1 MRLNNLARIKA
12 RIGLVPA
19 TKLRHSYWASS
30 GALLIL
36 SYRLLVFRSTLAVL
50 FFCSAAIT
58 AAAQDSGFRTE
69 APHAVIMDAAT
80 GEILFEKD
88 ARVLMAPA
96 SMTKIM
102 TAHMV
107 FEALKN
113 GTVTPDT
120 EFRVSEEAWRR
131 GGVKSGSSTMFLKVK
146 SSVRVEDLLRGI
158 IVHSGNDACIAIAEG
173 LAGSETAFANQ
184 MTAKAREMGLESAT
198 FRNAT
203 GWPHPEHRISAVDL
217 AKLSKQ
223 TIEQHPEYYPLY
235 AERSFTWNGISQYN
249 RNPLLGKFTGADGI
263 KTGSTES
270 SGYGLVG
277 SAMRG
282 DERRIIVVNGLGSKS
297 ERSDVSLRLMGAA
310 FDQFKVYN
318 LYDEGDVIGKI
329 DVFMGKADSVEVKI
343 NENVLAGVYRGDR
356 SKINSKMIFKTV
368 TAPVAAGDHIA
379 DMVISIPGR
388 VDRTVPLHA
397 VSDVKAKSAF
407 GRAWSVLI
415 RKIRGQ

>member
-1 MRLNNLARIKA
+1 MYR
-12 RIGLVPA
+12 PA
-19 TKLRHSYWASS
+19 L
-30 GALLIL
+30 ALLC
-36 SYRLLVFRSTLAVL
+36 L
-50 FFCSAAIT
+50 FIT
-58 AAAQDSGFRTE
+58 ALPAIAQDSGFKTV

-88 ARVLMAPA
+88 ARAPMAPA

-107 FEALKN
+107 FDALKN

-158 IVHSGNDACIAIAEG
+158 VIQSGNDACIAIAEG
-173 LAGSETAFANQ
+173 LSGSETAFADQ
-184 MTAKAREMGLESAT
+184 MTAKAQEMGLESAT

-223 TIEQHPEYYPLY
+223 TIEQHPEYYSLY
-235 AERSFTWNGISQYN
+235 AERSFTWNGISQDN

-277 SAMRG
+277 SAIRG
-282 DERRIIVVNGLGSKS
+282 NDRRIIVVNGLRSKS

-310 FDQFKVYN
+310 FDQFKVYD
-318 LYDEGDVIGKI
+318 LYAKGDVIGKV
-329 DVFMGKADSVEVKI
+329 DVFMGKTDAVEVKI
-343 NENVLAGVYRGDR
+343 DEDVVAGIYRGDR
-356 SKINSKMIFKTV
+356 SKISSKMTYKTI
-368 TAPVAAGDHIA
+368 TAPIAAGDHIA
-379 DMVISIPGR
+379 DLVLSIPGR
-388 VDRTVPLHA
+388 ADRSIPLHA

-407 GRAWSVLI
+407 GRAWTVLI
-415 RKIRGQ
+415 GKIRGQ

>member
-1 MRLNNLARIKA
+1 MYRSAL
-12 RIGLVPA
+12 
-19 TKLRHSYWASS
+19 
-30 GALLIL
+30 ALLCL
-36 SYRLLVFRSTLAVL
+36 S
-50 FFCSAAIT
+50 IT
-58 AAAQDSGFRTE
+58 ALPAIAQDSGFKTV

-88 ARVLMAPA
+88 ARAPMAPA

-107 FEALKN
+107 FDALKN

-158 IVHSGNDACIAIAEG
+158 VIQSGNDACIAIAEG
-173 LAGSETAFANQ
+173 LSGSETAFADQ
-184 MTAKAREMGLESAT
+184 MTAKAQEMGLESAT

-223 TIEQHPEYYPLY
+223 TIEQHPEYYSLY
-235 AERSFTWNGISQYN
+235 AERSFTWNGISQDN

-277 SAMRG
+277 SAIRG
-282 DERRIIVVNGLGSKS
+282 NNRRIIVVNGLGSKS

-310 FDQFKVYN
+310 FDQFKVYD
-318 LYDEGDVIGKI
+318 LYAKGDVIGKV
-329 DVFMGKADSVEVKI
+329 DVFMGKTDAVEVKI
-343 NENVLAGVYRGDR
+343 DEDVVAGIYRGDR
-356 SKINSKMIFKTV
+356 SKISSKMTYKTI
-368 TAPVAAGDHIA
+368 TAPIAAGDHIA
-379 DMVISIPGR
+379 DLVLSIPGR
-388 VDRTVPLHA
+388 ADRSIALHA

-407 GRAWSVLI
+407 GRAWTVLI
-415 RKIRGQ
+415 GKIRGQ

>member
-1 MRLNNLARIKA
+1 M
-12 RIGLVPA
+12 
-19 TKLRHSYWASS
+19 
-30 GALLIL
+30 
-36 SYRLLVFRSTLAVL
+36 FRPTLALL
-50 FFCSAAIT
+50 FFCSAALP
-58 AAAQDSGFRTE
+58 AAAQDSGFKTE
-69 APHAVIMDAAT
+69 APHAVIMDAAS

-88 ARVLMAPA
+88 ARVPMAPA

-113 GTVTPDT
+113 RTVTPDT

-158 IVHSGNDACIAIAEG
+158 IVQSGNDACIAIAEG
-173 LAGSETAFANQ
+173 LSGSETAFADQ

-203 GWPHPEHRISAVDL
+203 GWPHPEHLISAVDL

-235 AERSFTWNGISQYN
+235 AERSFKWNGISQDN
-249 RNPLLGKFTGADGI
+249 RNPLLGRFTGADGI

-277 SAMRG
+277 SAIRG
-282 DERRIIVVNGLGSKS
+282 NERRIIVVNGLGSKS
-297 ERSDVSLRLMGAA
+297 ERSEVSLRLMGAA

-318 LYDEGDVIGKI
+318 LYDKGDVIGKI
-329 DVFMGKADSVEVKI
+329 DVFMGKDETVEVKI
-343 NENVLAGVYRGDR
+343 DENVVAGIYRGDR
-356 SKINSKMIFKTV
+356 SKISSKMTFKTV
-368 TAPVAAGDHIA
+368 AAPIAAGDHVA
-379 DMVISIPGR
+379 DMVVSVPGR
-388 VDRTVPLHA
+388 ADRTIPLHA

-407 GRAWSVLI
+407 SKAWTVLI